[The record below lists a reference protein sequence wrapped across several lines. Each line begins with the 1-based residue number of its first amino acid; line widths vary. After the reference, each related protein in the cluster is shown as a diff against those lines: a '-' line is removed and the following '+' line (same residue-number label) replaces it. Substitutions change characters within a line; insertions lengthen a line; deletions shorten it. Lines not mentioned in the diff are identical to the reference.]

1 MLLSA
6 IFYMGTLRIVVKE
19 GMLSKETHKML
30 IRIIGYIA
38 WRYRIAPSGAD
49 LEGAMYEDVEKE
61 VYIDVTHLTRDRHDK
76 VQRLTLEELSDREK
90 KGRVYS
96 S

>member
-1 MLLSA
+1 MRIDMLLSA

-19 GMLSKETHKML
+19 GMLSKETHEML

-49 LEGAMYEDVEKE
+49 LEGAVFDDVGKE
-61 VYIDVTHLTRDRHDK
+61 VYIDVTHMLRGKYRF
-76 VQRLTLEELSDREK
+76 LEAYYEE
-90 KGRVYS
+90 
-96 S
+96 